1 MFTKQNFLKS
11 HAITSLISI
20 QDLFPMKFN
29 NLLILPLLLLVN
41 YLSFAQQDS
50 KNWNGK
56 KCAVVLTYDDAL
68 NIHLDKVIPALNSF
82 SFQGTFYLIA
92 SSSVVTDRKEEW
104 RTASQKGHELG
115 NHTLNHPCDGRLPG
129 RGFVTKDNDLSIYTV
144 DRAVKETRTANE
156 ILKDI
161 DGKSER
167 TFAYPCGD
175 LKIGDTL
182 YYDYLK
188 SDFVAA
194 RGVEQDFLQAKAVD
208 LANVNS
214 FVENGTTAAQ
224 MIAQIEE
231 AEKAQSF
238 IVFLFHGVGGEHPLN
253 IELEEHQKLLYY
265 LKKREKDIW
274 VTTMVDLG
282 KYIQTKQSY

>member
-29 NLLILPLLLLVN
+29 NLLILPLLLLAN
-41 YLSFAQQDS
+41 NLSFAQKES

-104 RTASQKGHELG
+104 RTASKKGHELG
-115 NHTLNHPCDGRLPG
+115 NHTLTHPCDGSLPG
-129 RGFVTKDNDLSIYTV
+129 RGFVTKETDLSKYTV
-144 DRAVKETRTANE
+144 ERAVKETRTANQ

-161 DGKSER
+161 DGKSDR

-188 SDFVAA
+188 KDFVAA
-194 RGVEQDFLQAKAVD
+194 RGVQPGFLPAKTVD
-208 LANVNS
+208 LADVNS

-231 AEKAQSF
+231 AEKAESF
-238 IVFLFHGVGGEHPLN
+238 IVFLFHGVGGEHALN
-253 IELEEHQKLLYY
+253 VDWEEHQKLLLY
-265 LKKREKDIW
+265 LKNREKDIW

-282 KYIQTKQSY
+282 KYIQKQQSY

>member
-1 MFTKQNFLKS
+1 
-11 HAITSLISI
+11 
-20 QDLFPMKFN
+20 MKFK
-29 NLLILPLLLLVN
+29 NLLILPLLLFAN
-41 YLSFAQQDS
+41 TISFAQKES

-68 NIHLDKVIPALNSF
+68 NIHLDKVIPTLNSF

-92 SSSVVTDRKEEW
+92 SSAVVTGRKEEW
-104 RTASQKGHELG
+104 RTASKKGHELG
-115 NHTLNHPCDGRLPG
+115 NHTLNHPCDGSLPG
-129 RGFVTKDNDLSIYTV
+129 RSFVTKDNDLSTYTV
-144 DRAVKETRTANE
+144 DRAVMEIRTANQL
-156 ILKDI
+156 LKDI
-161 DGKSER
+161 DGKSDR

-188 SDFVAA
+188 KDFVAA
-194 RGVEQDFLQAKAVD
+194 RGVQPGFLPAKTVD
-208 LANVNS
+208 LADVNS

-231 AEKAQSF
+231 AEKAESF
-238 IVFLFHGVGGEHPLN
+238 IVFLFHGVGGEHPMN
-253 IELEEHQKLLYY
+253 IDWEEHQKLLLY
-265 LKKREKDIW
+265 LKNREKDIW

-282 KYIQTKQSY
+282 TYIQKQQSN

>member
-1 MFTKQNFLKS
+1 
-11 HAITSLISI
+11 
-20 QDLFPMKFN
+20 MKFK
-29 NLLILPLLLLVN
+29 NLFILSLFILVHN
-41 YLSFAQQDS
+41 LCHAQ
-50 KNWNGK
+50 KEATNWNGK
-56 KCAVVLTYDDAL
+56 KSAVVLTYDDAL

-82 SFQGTFYLIA
+82 NFQGTFYLIA
-92 SSSVVTDRKEEW
+92 SSSVVTSRIEEW
-104 RTASQKGHELG
+104 RAATKQGHELG
-115 NHTLNHPCDGRLPG
+115 NHTLYHPCDGRLPG
-129 RGFVTKDNDLSIYTV
+129 RDFVTKENDLSSYTV
-144 DRAVKETRTANE
+144 ARAVKEIRTANQ

-182 YYDYLK
+182 YYDYLQH
-188 SDFVAA
+188 DFVAA
-194 RGVEQDFLQAKAVD
+194 RGVNQGFLQVKAVD

-231 AEKAQSF
+231 AEKAGSF

-253 IELEEHQKLLYY
+253 VDLEEHQKLLLY

-282 KYIQTKQSY
+282 KYIQKKQSH

>member
-1 MFTKQNFLKS
+1 MKIKS
-11 HAITSLISI
+11 
-20 QDLFPMKFN
+20 
-29 NLLILPLLLLVN
+29 LLILSVLLLAHNLCH
-41 YLSFAQQDS
+41 AQ
-50 KNWNGK
+50 NWNGK

-82 SFQGTFYLIA
+82 NFKGTFYLIA
-92 SSSVVTDRKEEW
+92 SSPVVTNRIVEW
-104 RTASQKGHELG
+104 KTASEKGHELG
-115 NHTLNHPCDGRLPG
+115 NHTLYHPCDGSLPG
-129 RGFVTKDNDLSIYTV
+129 REFITKETNLSNYTIN
-144 DRAVKETRTANE
+144 RAVKEIRTANQL
-156 ILKDI
+156 LKDI

-182 YYDYLK
+182 YYAYLK
-188 SDFVAA
+188 NDFVAA
-194 RGVEQDFLQAKAVD
+194 RGVDQGFLQAKEVD

-214 FVENGTTAAQ
+214 FVEDGTTAAQ

-231 AEKAQSF
+231 AEKAESF
-238 IVFLFHGVGGEHPLN
+238 IVFLFHGVGGEHPMN
-253 IELEEHQKLLYY
+253 VDLEEHQKLLLY

-282 KYIQTKQSY
+282 KYIQKK

>member
-1 MFTKQNFLKS
+1 
-11 HAITSLISI
+11 
-20 QDLFPMKFN
+20 MKFK

-41 YLSFAQQDS
+41 NLSFAQNES
-50 KNWNGK
+50 TNWNGK

-68 NIHLDKVIPALNSF
+68 NIHLDKVIPSLNSF
-82 SFQGTFYLIA
+82 NFKGTFYLIA
-92 SSSVVTDRKEEW
+92 SSPVVTNRIEEW
-104 RTASQKGHELG
+104 RTASEKGHELG
-115 NHTLNHPCDGRLPG
+115 NHTLYHPCDGSLPG
-129 RGFVTKDNDLSIYTV
+129 REFITKETNLSNYTIN
-144 DRAVKETRTANE
+144 RAVKEIRTANHL
-156 ILKDI
+156 LKDI

-188 SDFVAA
+188 NDFVAA
-194 RGVEQDFLQAKAVD
+194 RGVDQGFLQAKEVD

-231 AEKAQSF
+231 AEKAESF
-238 IVFLFHGVGGEHPLN
+238 IIFLFHGVGGEHPLN
-253 IELEEHQKLLYY
+253 LEEHQKLLLY

-282 KYIQTKQSY
+282 KYIQKK

>member
-1 MFTKQNFLKS
+1 MKT
-11 HAITSLISI
+11 LIPI
-20 QDLFPMKFN
+20 KDIFPMKFKN
-29 NLLILPLLLLVN
+29 LLLLPLILLAN
-41 YLSFAQQDS
+41 NLSFAQKES
-50 KNWNGK
+50 TNWNGK

-92 SSSVVTDRKEEW
+92 SSSVVTDRKGEW
-104 RTASQKGHELG
+104 RTASKKGHELG
-115 NHTLNHPCDGRLPG
+115 NHTLYHPCDGSLPG
-129 RGFVTKDNDLSIYTV
+129 RSFVSKDNDLSRYTV
-144 DRAVKETRTANE
+144 ARAVKEIKTANQ

-188 SDFVAA
+188 KDFIAA
-194 RGVEQDFLQAKAVD
+194 RGVQPGFLSAKTVD
-208 LANVNS
+208 LTNVNS
-214 FVENGTTAAQ
+214 FAENGTTAAQ

-231 AEKAQSF
+231 AEKAGSF
-238 IVFLFHGVGGEHPLN
+238 IVFLFHGVGGEHALN
-253 IELEEHQKLLYY
+253 VDWEEHQKLLLY
-265 LKKREKDIW
+265 LKNREKDIW

-282 KYIQTKQSY
+282 KYIQKQQSN